1 MYSDSRDNMDDPD
14 VSFEF
19 SFTISTLVYPQMY
32 ALQICRYKIII
43 IISADPVCGTSGIWL
58 EQKC

>member
-19 SFTISTLVYPQMY
+19 SFTISTLVYLKCMLCKY
-32 ALQICRYKIII
+32 A
-43 IISADPVCGTSGIWL
+43 GTKLLSIL
-58 EQKC
+58 FS